1 MKNVII
7 SGLSVLIIVGALN
20 IKNIDSS
27 INQQPVHNGGKLLIN
42 VLNAFR

>member
-1 MKNVII
+1 MKEIVI
-7 SGLSVLIIVGALN
+7 SGLSVLIVVGALN

-27 INQQPVHNGGKLLIN
+27 INQQSHNGGKLLIN